1 MSIPKLSQN
10 LHPIGSIAAFGCAS
24 TYLIGFA
31 LLLTVLAPFGY
42 GTNSLDAPAII
53 QFANDTPFI
62 LILWNLIIYVLNAIC
77 LLLLTS
83 ALTLHFFEKT
93 PGLAF
98 VVFGLGLIWCALV
111 LGAGM
116 IANVA
121 VEHSGALY
129 AADPDQAARDWMLL
143 HRVELGLG
151 GGNEI
156 VGGLWVLLCTIAAH
170 RAQHFSMALKALGL
184 LVGISGLLT
193 VFPPFGEV
201 AGAIFGLGMIA
212 WFILIGW
219 ALTNQGYSR
228 DQRRNVE

>member
-1 MSIPKLSQN
+1 MSISKLSQN

-42 GTNSLDAPAII
+42 GTDAIDAPAIV
-53 QFANDTPFI
+53 QFANETPLI
-62 LILWNLIIYVLNAIC
+62 LILWNLVIYVLNAIC
-77 LLLLTS
+77 LLVLAS
-83 ALTLHFFEKT
+83 ALTLHFLEKS
-93 PGLAF
+93 PGLAV
-98 VVFGLGLIWCALV
+98 VVFGLGLIWCTLV

-129 AADPDQAARDWMLL
+129 AANPDQAARDWMLL

-170 RAQHFSMALKALGL
+170 RAQHFSMGLKALGL

-201 AGAIFGLGMIA
+201 AGALFGLGMIA

-219 ALTNQGYSR
+219 ALPNQG
-228 DQRRNVE
+228 

>member
-31 LLLTVLAPFGY
+31 LLLTILAPFGY
-42 GTNSLDAPAII
+42 GTNSLDAPAIV
-53 QFANDTPFI
+53 QFANETPLI

-143 HRVELGLG
+143 HRIELGLG

-156 VGGLWVLLCTIAAH
+156 VGGVWVLLCAIAAH
-170 RAQHFSMALKALGL
+170 RARGFSMGLKALSFV
-184 LVGISGLLT
+184 VGMSGLLT
-193 VFPPFGEV
+193 VFPRFGEV

-219 ALTNQGYSR
+219 ALANQGRSR
-228 DQRRNVE
+228 GQRRNGV